1 MITGGPGSGKTT
13 LLEALSH
20 NGFAYVSET
29 GRHIIKERK
38 RQGLSARPDPGTFA
52 RQMFQMDYDNFMAHL
67 SRDELYF
74 FDRSFFDSAFLI
86 QQTDKIHFEKIRDIL
101 ITNRF
106 NRKVFFI
113 PPWKEIYKTDSERDQ
128 TFEESISIYEM
139 LYDWYLLSGYIPIV
153 IPRLSVEKR
162 IEFILNEIN

>member
-1 MITGGPGSGKTT
+1 VITGGPGSGKTT

-20 NGFAYVSET
+20 KGFAYTSET

-38 RQGLSARPDPGTFA
+38 SQGLSARPDPGTFA
-52 RQMFQMDYDNFMAHL
+52 RQMFQMDFDNFLAQL
-67 SRDELYF
+67 ASDELHF

-139 LYDWYLLSGYIPIV
+139 LHDWYLLSGYIPSWF
-153 IPRLSVEKR
+153 PDYLLKSG
-162 IEFILNEIN
+162 